1 MLLYLRWRVLR
12 NSGHNFRPN
21 FEEYS
26 FKLEPLSPSE
36 KEQSY
41 SFSRSRC
48 SSTGSIN
55 TLSSSAHNSD
65 DDDDSDGKSSVSYKE
80 RRREAHTQA
89 EQKRRDAI
97 KKGYDWLQELVP
109 MCQQNDSLSG
119 YKLSKATV
127 LQKSIDYIQYL
138 LQQKKKQ
145 EDELAALRKEVVAL
159 QIMKVN
165 YEQIVKA
172 HQNQPGNA
180 ALQVSDEVKF
190 QVFQAIMDTLF
201 HSFNCGLSVT
211 NFTELSAGVF
221 SWLEEHCKPQTLRDM
236 VVSIL
241 QQLKNQMGPG

>member
-1 MLLYLRWRVLR
+1 MPGGYSENRHLFSRSESDL
-12 NSGHNFRPN
+12 NKD
-21 FEEYS
+21 ES
-26 FKLEPLSPSE
+26 FKLEPISPSE
-36 KEQSY
+36 RDQG
-41 SFSRSRC
+41 FAFSRC
-48 SSTGSIN
+48 SSTGSLN

-65 DDDDSDGKSSVSYKE
+65 DDDDSDGKSSLSYKE

-97 KKGYDWLQELVP
+97 KKGYDSLQELVP

-119 YKLSKATV
+119 YKLSKATI

-190 QVFQAIMDTLF
+190 QVFQAIMDSLF
-201 HSFNCGLSVT
+201 HTFNCTISVT
-211 NFTELSAGVF
+211 NFTELSACIF

-236 VVSIL
+236 VINIL
-241 QQLKNQMGPG
+241 QHLKSQMGTT